1 MSVLPRAGLTSGL
14 GALQAGTHS
23 DAAEECEHTGREQNW
38 RPYRVSGTMSETPS
52 GTDAAFSVAAARVA
66 DQEFVNSP
74 AILKISLP
82 EFNLGGLLG
91 SSVAG
96 RGDRYLLKPRRPN
109 PGRDDVGDGL
119 PGSRRGTTRSERL
132 LIGDMRG
139 GRFDGRPCRIVEL
152 ILETPSSAR
161 EVVDAGAGS
170 RLPT

>member
-23 DAAEECEHTGREQNW
+23 DAAEECKHTGREQNW

-74 AILKISLP
+74 AVLKISLS

-96 RGDRYLLKPRRPN
+96 RGDRYLLEPRRPN

-119 PGSRRGTTRSERL
+119 PGSQRGTTRSERL

-152 ILETPSSAR
+152 ILEAPSSAR